1 MPSWTAEQER
11 AITEKGNLL
20 VSAAAG
26 AGKTAVMTERIARL
40 IAQGTS
46 VRELLVVTFT
56 NAAAAEMKQRIEQ
69 RLTELADMERDETVR
84 LPVRVNFG
92 GGWSDTPPYCME
104 NGGTVLNAAIS
115 FGGKLPA
122 TLKARRK

>member
-1 MPSWTAEQER
+1 
-11 AITEKGNLL
+11 
-20 VSAAAG
+20 
-26 AGKTAVMTERIARL
+26 MTERIARL

-92 GGWSDTPPYCME
+92 GGWSDTTRC
-104 NGGTVLNAAIS
+104 
-115 FGGKLPA
+115 
-122 TLKARRK
+122 RRRPI